1 VGGAPGGG
9 IVTRALY
16 VLVALLTLAC
26 DVGEGEGW
34 VRSDQLYIEDCWT
47 GAFDLGPD
55 FFAANPSPGSNSVTF
70 RVQRGDNIE
79 EVSDGLVVVVNQLS
93 TVRGQVGQD
102 IEVGMPPGVSPPGV
116 PIVYDDD
123 PPKVSLALSLHGSC
137 HAQNGTVYSISGTIN
152 FESLYSGDPNEDEA
166 DKRLTEARFDA
177 QFADPRNLVGTD
189 VPANAQSHVRG
200 YFRFFYQRG
209 QPAQPFQ

>member
-1 VGGAPGGG
+1 VN
-9 IVTRALY
+9 RAFH
-16 VLVALLTLAC
+16 VLPAFLALAC
-26 DVGEGEGW
+26 DVGDGEGW
-34 VRSDQLYIEDCWT
+34 VRSDSLYIEDCWN
-47 GAFDLGPD
+47 GEFDLGPD
-55 FFAANPSPGSNSVTF
+55 FFAANPSPGSKSVTL

-79 EVSDGLVVVVNQLS
+79 EVSDGLVVVVNQLP
-93 TVRGQVGQD
+93 TVRGQIGQD

-116 PIVYDDD
+116 PVVYDED

-137 HAQNGTVYSISGTIN
+137 HAQNGTVYSIAGTIN
-152 FESLYSGDPNEDEA
+152 FESLYSGDPYEDEA
-166 DKRLTEARFDA
+166 DKLLTEASFNA

-189 VPANAQSHVRG
+189 VPAEALSQVSG